1 MKFRLEPDDLQVE
14 SFPTHAA
21 AALRGTVEA
30 HSGDPLFCGSA
41 QPTCWNMGCR
51 SGYSAPEYCPTAAD
65 QTCPGWAGCN
75 GSSDAGGYSC
85 DNTCSDYGCT
95 ACGALC

>member
-1 MKFRLEPDDLQVE
+1 MKKLRLDAEDLQVE
-14 SFPTHAA
+14 SFPTDAA

-30 HSGDPLFCGSA
+30 NSAPFCGSA
-41 QPTCWNMGCR
+41 QDTCWNMGCR

-65 QTCPGWAGCN
+65 ETCPGWPGCN